1 MDIVSF
7 ITFSVNTRYVLRW
20 IAAGLMLLVPILNFL
35 SIGYLSKASNLFLIG
50 GIGLPTWEEK
60 GDIFRQGV
68 YLLYIMIL
76 YLALPSFLFSCWF
89 LLVSFGNFFA
99 AFMGG
104 IMKLL
109 SAAAFVVCSFFIP
122 FAFCAYSEKME
133 LRRAFD
139 FEAIVAA
146 IKRVWVPYTFGYLV
160 SGVLVY
166 LVFKFH
172 RIPYIGF
179 LLSSVLTYY
188 ILLVATYYFTQL
200 FMRTDFYAKEA
211 RRS

>member
-7 ITFSVNTRYVLRW
+7 ITFSVNTRYMLRW
-20 IAAGLMLLVPILNFL
+20 IVAGLMLLVPILNFL
-35 SIGYLSKASNLFLIG
+35 SIGYLAKASNLFLIG

-60 GDIFRQGV
+60 GDIFRQGL

-89 LLVSFGNFFA
+89 LLVSFGNLFT
-99 AFMGG
+99 AFIGG

-109 SAAAFVVCSFFIP
+109 SAAAFVGCSFFIP
-122 FAFCAYSEKME
+122 FAFESIM
-133 LRRAFD
+133 
-139 FEAIVAA
+139 AA
-146 IKRVWVPYTFGYLV
+146 IKRVWVPYVFGYLV
-160 SGVLVY
+160 SGALVY
-166 LVFKFH
+166 VAFKFH

-188 ILLVATYYFTQL
+188 ILLVTTFYFTQL
-200 FMRTDFYAKEA
+200 YRNTGLAVRDGRVRA
-211 RRS
+211 